1 LAALYDGEKHGD
13 MPRMSISN
21 ATGTWTG
28 DFKTGKGTMK
38 PENGGEIQFSTSTRF
53 EGQKG
58 SNPEEVI
65 GAALAGCFSMAL
77 TLGLEKAGIKPESV
91 TTNAKVHLEK
101 AEGGFGIPRID
112 LFTQVKAPGAD
123 AAKFKSVAE
132 ETKKG
137 CPVSKLLK
145 ADITLEASLT

>member
-1 LAALYDGEKHGD
+1 
-13 MPRMSISN
+13 MSISN

-38 PENGGEIQFSTSTRF
+38 PENATSEINFSTATRF

-77 TLGLEKAGIKPESV
+77 TVGLEKAGIKPESV
-91 TTNAKVHLEK
+91 VTKAKVHLEK
-101 AEGGFGIPRID
+101 EEGGFGIPRID
-112 LFTQVKAPGAD
+112 LSTQVKAPGAD
-123 AAKFKSVAE
+123 AEKFKSVAE

-145 ADITLEASLT
+145 AEITLEASLV